1 MRSVSSILHKI
12 FLAIIL
18 CVFIF
23 VLSGCSSEQMGETE
37 AEGHRRHVR
46 NLRINNQQMMEDID
60 TFLLLDEPSRL
71 SDKRIP

>member
-18 CVFIF
+18 CAFIF

-60 TFLLLDEPSRL
+60 AFLLLDKPSKL
-71 SDKRIP
+71 SDKRVP